1 MKNTRNLARAA
12 LADVSLNALG
22 FAKGR
27 WGVARII
34 TWNENVEFFSFK
46 RNSEIHEYVYKFKR

>member
-27 WGVARII
+27 WGG
-34 TWNENVEFFSFK
+34 S
-46 RNSEIHEYVYKFKR
+46 